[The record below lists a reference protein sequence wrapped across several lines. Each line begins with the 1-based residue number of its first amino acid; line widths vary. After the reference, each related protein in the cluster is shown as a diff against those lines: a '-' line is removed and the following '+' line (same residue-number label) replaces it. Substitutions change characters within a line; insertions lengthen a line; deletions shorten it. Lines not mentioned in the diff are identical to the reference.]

1 MGYKMVIYRER
12 AAAPEEQPPPG
23 LQRGN
28 SVPNLP
34 SYALA
39 AEYGLDDDDMDI
51 GNPGANEQTV
61 EQEYQ
66 AYITAPLSPKTT
78 NIIKFWEASKH
89 VYYGY

>member
-1 MGYKMVIYRER
+1 MGCKMVIYRER
-12 AAAPEEQPPPG
+12 AAAPEEQSPPG
-23 LQRGN
+23 LQPGN

-39 AEYGLDDDDMDI
+39 AEYGLDDEDMDT
-51 GNPGANEQTV
+51 GNSGANEQTV

-78 NIIKFWEASKH
+78 NIIKFWEASKQ
-89 VYYGY
+89 VFCGY